1 MFNRRHNSRADYGD
15 ISKPNG
21 INLQLTLQSM
31 VFDELYLKCAC
42 QTVPA
47 MHIFAMFS
55 RHNIICSNLHLLF
68 FKCRKIEIK
77 TRSEHWL
84 LTVDMF
90 TMFSMHNIVFSIL
103 HLLYFKWRKIQI
115 KLYQNIADY
124 WNLKNVLKLDCTSC
138 QTW

>member
-47 MHIFAMFS
+47 MHNFA
-55 RHNIICSNLHLLF
+55 CSQWITYYSPFYIYYIL
-68 FKCRKIEIK
+68 
-77 TRSEHWL
+77 SEEKL
-84 LTVDMF
+84 KF
-90 TMFSMHNIVFSIL
+90 
-103 HLLYFKWRKIQI
+103 

-124 WNLKNVLKLDCTSC
+124 GNL
-138 QTW
+138 